1 MFISRGLLILAIVLP
16 TAALAVEREVVDEIA
31 AVIEGEIITMRELE
45 TKAKPYMA
53 KLAELETSKRD
64 EERGKI
70 LHEVLD
76 IEISERI
83 VNAEIDRN
91 KDKLG
96 VTDVDLVQRI
106 NDIDLSDGKLDGTVR
121 KSVVSCPSCGR
132 TMARRFPKCMYC
144 GQAVVQDPFT

>member
-1 MFISRGLLILAIVLP
+1 MRRSWRVFISRGLLILAIVLP
-16 TAALAVEREVVDEIA
+16 TAAGAVEREVVDEIA

-45 TKAKPYMA
+45 TKAKPYME
-53 KLAELETSKRD
+53 KLAELEPGKRD
-64 EERGKI
+64 GERGKI

-96 VTDVDLVQRI
+96 VTDQDVDRAVQEVLKMNNLTEEQLRAKLVQVGFI
-106 NDIDLSDGKLDGTVR
+106 
-121 KSVVSCPSCGR
+121 
-132 TMARRFPKCMYC
+132 
-144 GQAVVQDPFT
+144 